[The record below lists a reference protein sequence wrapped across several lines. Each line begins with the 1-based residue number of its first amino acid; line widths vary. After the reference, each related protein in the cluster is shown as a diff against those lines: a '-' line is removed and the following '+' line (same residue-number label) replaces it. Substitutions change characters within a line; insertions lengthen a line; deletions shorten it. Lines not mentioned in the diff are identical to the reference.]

1 MLRQEGF
8 IVLALYLGWIYAQ
21 VVLVIVVS
29 QITSIRVISF
39 LNFVQLLGALL
50 SREYRFH
57 SQSIGGG
64 VMAIALGAL
73 LAVPLS
79 RANWFSRSRKHRART
94 DSMTML
100 SEVTWSSHMIRRISF
115 MLILPFAAMGYT
127 LASRGENVNSMVPIV
142 FAGFIGFL
150 SNLATA
156 ECLGL
161 IMETFDT
168 SDLQPGSNNRH
179 RLSSLPNT
187 VRRRRTNY
195 SSFPRVSSGFFIT
208 QTFAFLLAAGA
219 TGVGGAMTRNLGA
232 QLSTGV
238 QAAVLLGISIFL
250 TAVLW
255 RFKKV
260 QVIPEAVFG
269 TTGNPFADKDS
280 EPGVQRVQT
289 DWKPI
294 VEGNPLS
301 KVRRVNILEMGK
313 QSRWTEI
320 RKLNRLI
327 RD

>member
-1 MLRQEGF
+1 
-8 IVLALYLGWIYAQ
+8 
-21 VVLVIVVS
+21 
-29 QITSIRVISF
+29 
-39 LNFVQLLGALL
+39 
-50 SREYRFH
+50 
-57 SQSIGGG
+57 
-64 VMAIALGAL
+64 
-73 LAVPLS
+73 
-79 RANWFSRSRKHRART
+79 
-94 DSMTML
+94 
-100 SEVTWSSHMIRRISF
+100 
-115 MLILPFAAMGYT
+115 
-127 LASRGENVNSMVPIV
+127 
-142 FAGFIGFL
+142 
-150 SNLATA
+150 
-156 ECLGL
+156 
-161 IMETFDT
+161 
-168 SDLQPGSNNRH
+168 
-179 RLSSLPNT
+179 
-187 VRRRRTNY
+187 
-195 SSFPRVSSGFFIT
+195 
-208 QTFAFLLAAGA
+208 LLAAGA